1 MRLTH
6 RLLKNKGMT
15 TESSCNVACE
25 YYGNPPNNRLTSVL
39 SVRYAL
45 RKKKKMKMTAM
56 LPGMTHNG
64 EKTSGV

>member
-6 RLLKNKGMT
+6 SLLKNKGMT

-25 YYGNPPNNRLTSVL
+25 YYGNPSNSRLGSVL

-45 RKKKKMKMTAM
+45 KKKKKKMSNE
-56 LPGMTHNG
+56 HD
-64 EKTSGV
+64 